1 MKYLKRIVGSVFV
14 LVLVLIFGVYW
25 NESVKEIRVLH
36 GFISEGTPYDKV
48 ISTLETANLLD
59 YTVVASGNEKIIAM
73 SSYYS
78 LKTHKKVIY
87 VDENGFVK

>member
-1 MKYLKRIVGSVFV
+1 MKYLKRIVGSIFILIVV
-14 LVLVLIFGVYW
+14 IIFGIYW

-36 GFISEGTPYDKV
+36 DFISVGTPYDKV
-48 ISTLETANLLD
+48 ISTLETANLLN
-59 YTVVASGNEKIIAM
+59 YTIVASGDEKIIAM

-78 LKTHKKVIY
+78 LKTYKKVIY

>member
-1 MKYLKRIVGSVFV
+1 
-14 LVLVLIFGVYW
+14 
-25 NESVKEIRVLH
+25 
-36 GFISEGTPYDKV
+36 V